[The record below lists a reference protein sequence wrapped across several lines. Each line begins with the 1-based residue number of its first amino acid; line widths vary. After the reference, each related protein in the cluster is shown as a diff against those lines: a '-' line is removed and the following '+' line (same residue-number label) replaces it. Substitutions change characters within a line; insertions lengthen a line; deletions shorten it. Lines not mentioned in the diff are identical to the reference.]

1 MKEKNKS
8 LATSFTQSLTR
19 IWGVVMRHMY
29 LYIRSLDRLSDSVY
43 WPVMDIV
50 VWGVT
55 SRWMMQNQTGIP
67 DLVLMI
73 LTGLVFWQI
82 VWRANYEISVNLLEE
97 FWNQNLVNLFST
109 PLTVYEWILSVMIL
123 GFIKM
128 ILTAGVGIIA
138 VWLLYSLNIFTVGWM
153 IIPFAALLLLSGWFM
168 GFLGAAFIMYYGNKV
183 QTLAWT
189 MGFMFAP
196 FSAVYY
202 PLSSL
207 PNWIQNISKFLPT
220 TYVFEGMRSIINDQG
235 LPLDMLLKSLGLNIL
250 YLTLAI
256 SFFVFMFE
264 KSRGK
269 GLARLE

>member
-1 MKEKNKS
+1 MKNKN
-8 LATSFTQSLTR
+8 LTFHFFRSLTR
-19 IWGVVMRHMY
+19 VWGVVMRHMY
-29 LYIRSLDRLSDSVY
+29 LYTRSLDRLSDSVY

-50 VWGVT
+50 VWGIT

-109 PLTVYEWILSVMIL
+109 PLTVYEWIWSVMIL

-128 ILTAGVGIIA
+128 ILTAGVGILA
-138 VWLLYSLNIFTVGWM
+138 VWLLYSLNIFSVGWM
-153 IIPFAALLLLSGWFM
+153 IVPFAALLLLSGWFM

-189 MGFMFAP
+189 MGFK
-196 FSAVYY
+196 
-202 PLSSL
+202 
-207 PNWIQNISKFLPT
+207 I
-220 TYVFEGMRSIINDQG
+220 
-235 LPLDMLLKSLGLNIL
+235 
-250 YLTLAI
+250 
-256 SFFVFMFE
+256 
-264 KSRGK
+264 
-269 GLARLE
+269 